1 MLRRFLLLIAAPAAT
16 FAADV
21 VIPDTY
27 GKRHGGNLFH
37 AFSEFNI
44 GDGDTTTFTQTQ
56 SGTISSVFARV
67 TGNTR
72 SEIKGTL
79 RSTIPGANFYLM
91 NPNGITFGPK
101 ATVNIDGSFAVTT
114 ADHFTFADG
123 TTLHATAPITSD
135 SVTSAALSSFGFLTN
150 APRSIEI
157 SSTNLAIKPCHAFT
171 AIGGDIHIKK
181 GSKDDNGGSTPDRAA
196 IKAPG
201 GQTILTS
208 VAAKGDVALNGK
220 LTATG
225 PRRRGASGI
234 SMDDASIDTS
244 DEQGGGITI
253 RAPKLTLSQS
263 TISSTT
269 KGEGTGVALTL
280 AVPGRI
286 DLRLSS
292 IGTQTSGRG
301 TAGTVKANSGAIHIG
316 SEGFLGSVA
325 TNTTEPTAAAGRVSI
340 RAGRLTLTETG
351 RITAN
356 TEGAG
361 RAGAVDV
368 AVSRELRMGGN
379 TTIAANTILP
389 HASGRGGRG
398 GNVRVRAGELA
409 LLHGASIASSTASD
423 GHGGNVTVAA
433 KTLRIESGAR
443 IEANTTGSGSGGNIA
458 GVATHAALNGKSASR
473 GTGIF
478 ANNDSPDRQT
488 LGGSIAVRADTLTI
502 RDGSLIT
509 SRITGPGRAGDV
521 TIAARDLTIARDGAE
536 SFTGIAADSALG
548 KSGIG
553 GNVRVLSERITVAAG
568 GQITSNTAG
577 LGAGGD
583 VSVHARELTLAGGRL
598 PSVIGT
604 ESQSFGLGGDG
615 GDVFVGAEELTI
627 RTGGRISA
635 STFGSGAAGDVR
647 VRAGQVFISN
657 GASRQGTGILS
668 ESVSP
673 TQPGA
678 GGTVS
683 LDADT
688 LTLADGGRIS
698 AATFGPGDGGDVNV
712 TARSAFFSPG
722 TTDLFTGL
730 LAASN
735 STTAGGK
742 GGTIR
747 AHFGTLS
754 LAGGSIS
761 ATTAGPGA
769 GGSVFVEAGNITLSD
784 TSTIEAAAARTGAA
798 GSVELTSATAIAL
811 SGGSSITVRSALSD
825 AGSIRLIA
833 PQRITLQDSTI
844 LAEAGLNGGD
854 VFIDPQ
860 FVILDHSLISANAI
874 LGAGGN
880 IVLISD
886 TFLASESVITASS
899 EASVQGTID
908 IQSPDAQLAN
918 ALTALPSG
926 FLDINIRLSERCPMR
941 LSSELSSF
949 LVIGRGGLP
958 PAPEDLR

>member
-44 GDGDTTTFTQTQ
+44 GVGDTTTFTQTQ

-79 RSTIPGANFYLM
+79 RSSIPGANFYLM

-101 ATVNIDGSFAVTT
+101 ATVDIDGSFAVTT

-135 SVTSAALSSFGFLTN
+135 SLTSAALSSFGFLTN

-181 GSKDDNGGSTPDRAA
+181 GSIDDNGGSTPDRAA

-201 GQTILTS
+201 GQAILTS

-244 DEQGGGITI
+244 GEQGGGITI

-269 KGEGTGVALTL
+269 KGEGTGGALTL
-280 AVPGRI
+280 AVPSRI

-325 TNTTEPTAAAGRVSI
+325 TDTTEPTAAAGRVSI

-458 GVATHAALNGKSASR
+458 VVATLAALNGKSASR

-478 ANNDSPDRQT
+478 ANNDFPDRQT

-521 TIAARDLTIARDGAE
+521 TIAARDLTISRDG
-536 SFTGIAADSALG
+536 SDLRTGIAADSALAT
-548 KSGIG
+548 SGIG

-568 GQITSNTAG
+568 GQISSNTAG

-583 VSVHARELTLAGGRL
+583 VSVEAREITLTGGIL
-598 PSVIGT
+598 PAVIGADT
-604 ESQSFGLGGDG
+604 EFTGLG
-615 GDVFVGAEELTI
+615 GDVFVGAEKLTI

-647 VRAGQVFISN
+647 VHAGQVFISN

-688 LTLADGGRIS
+688 LTLAEGGRVS
-698 AATFGPGDGGDVNV
+698 AGTFGPGDGGDLNI
-712 TARSAFFSPG
+712 TARQAFFSPG
-722 TTDLFTGL
+722 SSDLFTGL
-730 LAASN
+730 LAESR
-735 STTAGGK
+735 SITVGGK
-742 GGTIR
+742 SGNIR
-747 AHFGTLS
+747 ARFGTLD
-754 LAGGSIS
+754 LQGGRIS

-784 TSTIEAAAARTGAA
+784 TSTIEAAATRTGAA
-798 GSVELTSATAIAL
+798 GSVALTSATAIAL

-874 LGAGGN
+874 LGAGGD

-926 FLDINIRLSERCPMR
+926 FLDIDIRLSERCPMR